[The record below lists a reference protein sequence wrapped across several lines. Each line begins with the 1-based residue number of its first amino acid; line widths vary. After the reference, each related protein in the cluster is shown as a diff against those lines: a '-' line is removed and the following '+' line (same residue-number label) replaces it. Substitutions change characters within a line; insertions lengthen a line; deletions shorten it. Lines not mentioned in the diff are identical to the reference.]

1 MTPLLEIAG
10 VTKAFGGLAALDG
23 LDLHV
28 GEGEI
33 VSAIGPNGAGKSTLF
48 NVITGLYAPD
58 AGDIKLRGDSI
69 VGRAPHQITKLGI
82 GRTFQNVHLFANMTV
97 LENAMVGQ
105 HSRSKT
111 GVFGAIFH
119 LPGTK
124 AEEEQI
130 REQAK
135 DALGFFGTRLSG
147 YRQDQPAFVLS
158 YANRR
163 RLEMARAIATE
174 PSLLLLDEPTAGM
187 NPSETLELRDN
198 IRRMRDEQRT
208 PVLELRDVSSHY
220 GLVSVLRDVTMEIYP
235 GEMVCLLGGN
245 ASGKTTTL
253 KTILGYVT
261 PTTGEVAV
269 DGEVVSGMPTVEVVR
284 RGVSMVPENR
294 RLFPNMTVD
303 ENLELGAYQQTDKAK
318 IAEDRDRVLELFP
331 RVRERLKQKAGTLS
345 GGEQQM
351 VAMGRALMADPK
363 VLLMDEPSMGLSPVL
378 VDQVFE
384 IIKSIR
390 ALGRTVFVVEQNANM
405 ALSIADRG
413 YVIQTGQVVLADTA
427 ENLLANPLMREA
439 YLGEL

>member
-1 MTPLLEIAG
+1 MSGSEA
-10 VTKAFGGLAALDG
+10 V
-23 LDLHV
+23 
-28 GEGEI
+28 
-33 VSAIGPNGAGKSTLF
+33 
-48 NVITGLYAPD
+48 PD
-58 AGDIKLRGDSI
+58 D
-69 VGRAPHQITKLGI
+69 
-82 GRTFQNVHLFANMTV
+82 
-97 LENAMVGQ
+97 
-105 HSRSKT
+105 
-111 GVFGAIFH
+111 
-119 LPGTK
+119 
-124 AEEEQI
+124 
-130 REQAK
+130 
-135 DALGFFGTRLSG
+135 
-147 YRQDQPAFVLS
+147 
-158 YANRR
+158 
-163 RLEMARAIATE
+163 
-174 PSLLLLDEPTAGM
+174 
-187 NPSETLELRDN
+187 
-198 IRRMRDEQRT
+198 RT
-208 PVLELRDVSSHY
+208 PVLELRNVSTHY
-220 GLVSVLRDVTMEIYP
+220 GLVSVLRDIDMEIYA

-253 KTILGYVT
+253 KTILGYVV
-261 PTTGEVAV
+261 PSEGDVAV
-269 DGEVVSGMPTVEVVR
+269 DGEVVTGLSTTEIVR

-294 RLFPNMTVD
+294 RLFSDMTVA
-303 ENLELGAYQQTDKAK
+303 ENLELGAFLRTDA
-318 IAEDRDRVLELFP
+318 DGVTRDREQVLEMFP

>member
-1 MTPLLEIAG
+1 MSDPE
-10 VTKAFGGLAALDG
+10 
-23 LDLHV
+23 
-28 GEGEI
+28 
-33 VSAIGPNGAGKSTLF
+33 P
-48 NVITGLYAPD
+48 
-58 AGDIKLRGDSI
+58 
-69 VGRAPHQITKLGI
+69 
-82 GRTFQNVHLFANMTV
+82 
-97 LENAMVGQ
+97 
-105 HSRSKT
+105 
-111 GVFGAIFH
+111 
-119 LPGTK
+119 
-124 AEEEQI
+124 
-130 REQAK
+130 
-135 DALGFFGTRLSG
+135 
-147 YRQDQPAFVLS
+147 QP
-158 YANRR
+158 
-163 RLEMARAIATE
+163 
-174 PSLLLLDEPTAGM
+174 
-187 NPSETLELRDN
+187 
-198 IRRMRDEQRT
+198 DEQRT
-208 PVLELRDVSSHY
+208 PVLELRDVSTHY